1 MPNQRTKLDDIQ
13 DNGRNRMERPHINE
27 RRINAKNGTKKNA
40 RLERIVRIKRDK
52 KSRAQ
57 DTTQRR
63 GRPWLILL
71 QPRRN
76 GYYA

>member
-27 RRINAKNGTKKNA
+27 RRINAKNGTKKRA
-40 RLERIVRIKRDK
+40 IW

-57 DTTQRR
+57 DTT
-63 GRPWLILL
+63 
-71 QPRRN
+71 
-76 GYYA
+76 

>member
-27 RRINAKNGTKKNA
+27 RRINAKNGTKKT
-40 RLERIVRIKRDK
+40 RDW

-63 GRPWLILL
+63 GHPWLTLPR
-71 QPRRN
+71 PRRN